1 MDELGS
7 LKIQIVVLTSFDYEF
22 QKNDRFDCVMVDVQ
36 KYGNVKM
43 KNFKIQNCSNLLY
56 VVREE
61 KRYNS
66 ILSTINRSHISEVVE
81 LELSESIQPKIMTI
95 FMMVKQQSKQRTMY
109 DLLMEDKR
117 VNKYNTYLLDEDLR
131 RVLLFPSMSSFGFN
145 IKGTKLTQ
153 LEKVI
158 KRLVENNKKIV
169 IVSPFSPSLEYISV
183 TYSCNYIKWE
193 SSPNENRQFSKNF
206 TNTNELTTDKMQQ
219 FIIVVDLNSNCE
231 GVNLSAADY
240 LIVLDNDYQQHK
252 IHNFCETRRLGTI
265 KDLKIVYFVIEN
277 TIDEQDAFTQRLEE
291 ISSQRK
297 VKLNPNTFELE
308 FTTHV
313 LPNMNIEKLVE
324 INEDEFTII
333 RTQHED
339 VIDEF
344 NKQKEE
350 YMKKRQLEK
359 EREEFEEKEKKS
371 KLSRKKH
378 DRNSINTTHQMSEI
392 IEIDNDSD
400 DDYSNNE
407 MNNNKM
413 SEENDDLTQQM
424 TPKTRRLTRSQTN
437 KDFEKSHTKKH
448 FENYDW
454 DIEDPDDFNVYKEFN
469 NRFNEND
476 EDDFDDIKYK
486 SHSKKN
492 EKKKKQKGK
501 DKSKLESKNTSN
513 NDHQINLFIDPTT
526 EENENS
532 AIHLNNNLNIQ
543 TNIDDRSKNI
553 SNKNVKTKQ
562 NPTKIPTPIIKTNF
576 NDEDYEI

>member
-1 MDELGS
+1 
-7 LKIQIVVLTSFDYEF
+7 
-22 QKNDRFDCVMVDVQ
+22 
-36 KYGNVKM
+36 M
-43 KNFKIQNCSNLLY
+43 K
-56 VVREE
+56 
-61 KRYNS
+61 
-66 ILSTINRSHISEVVE
+66 
-81 LELSESIQPKIMTI
+81 
-95 FMMVKQQSKQRTMY
+95 
-109 DLLMEDKR
+109 
-117 VNKYNTYLLDEDLR
+117 
-131 RVLLFPSMSSFGFN
+131 
-145 IKGTKLTQ
+145 
-153 LEKVI
+153 
-158 KRLVENNKKIV
+158 
-169 IVSPFSPSLEYISV
+169 
-183 TYSCNYIKWE
+183 
-193 SSPNENRQFSKNF
+193 
-206 TNTNELTTDKMQQ
+206 TN
-219 FIIVVDLNSNCE
+219 
-231 GVNLSAADY
+231 
-240 LIVLDNDYQQHK
+240 DNDYQQHK

-437 KDFEKSHTKKH
+437 KDFEKETAKMKML
-448 FENYDW
+448 
-454 DIEDPDDFNVYKEFN
+454 KEF
-469 NRFNEND
+469 F
-476 EDDFDDIKYK
+476 
-486 SHSKKN
+486 
-492 EKKKKQKGK
+492 
-501 DKSKLESKNTSN
+501 L
-513 NDHQINLFIDPTT
+513 
-526 EENENS
+526 
-532 AIHLNNNLNIQ
+532 
-543 TNIDDRSKNI
+543 
-553 SNKNVKTKQ
+553 
-562 NPTKIPTPIIKTNF
+562 
-576 NDEDYEI
+576 